1 MPRAVN
7 LPPVTNGTDN
17 HSLRLFVIL
26 VEDTPISHPELADM
40 PEIARETDREDKL
53 DVLAEPPNLGQYTL
67 GNRPVQRRQVRY
79 CLRGELN
86 TGQEVTI

>member
-1 MPRAVN
+1 
-7 LPPVTNGTDN
+7 
-17 HSLRLFVIL
+17 
-26 VEDTPISHPELADM
+26 M